1 MIAYLTAIAMIPI
14 TLIISAIVMTVI
26 RKIFNLT
33 ARPSNLRLFGIL
45 FGVIFFILG
54 LLAVNGVLE
63 LLDEKFEPFHNIIIG
78 AASFIGGWFGARSA
92 LEKANEEKT

>member
-1 MIAYLTAIAMIPI
+1 MIAYVVAIAMIPI
-14 TLIISAIVMTVI
+14 TLIVSAIVMTVI

-33 ARPSNLRLFGIL
+33 PRPANLRLFGIL

-54 LLAVNGVLE
+54 LLAVNGALE
-63 LLDEKFEPFHNIIIG
+63 LLDETFEPFHSIIIG

-92 LEKANEEKT
+92 LEKAGEETT